1 MEVVLEGA
9 APSTMTL
16 TVTELPPTSLRLK
29 LKPRRRQ
36 RVRWAEDVEDNE
48 DLCRKKSKCCCV
60 YHAPKEFDA
69 SSDEDEPG
77 AAVCLG
83 DPCLGPR
90 PPEATPPD

>member
-60 YHAPKEFDA
+60 YHKPHSFDENSDDEAPP
-69 SSDEDEPG
+69 S
-77 AAVCLG
+77 
-83 DPCLGPR
+83 PR
-90 PPEATPPD
+90 PSASADAPCPS